1 MGSHVLRCADMRGPL
16 NQPARQHAVKHL
28 WCLTVSNLPGAL
40 PTATACMLWTFAGS
54 QAFVGPRHK
63 QQGFQLPTDLAILIH
78 HNLVTTGR
86 EDVLVVGLPIDAAMC
101 VHTQDGLQ
109 VDAAM
114 CVHFLPCIIQ
124 RNDLC
129 PQRRCE
135 NPFHV
140 LIEELQARQNRLRG
154 NLQILAHAALMF
166 ESPELNAKVGVLC
179 GGSPSDKVSPGL
191 I

>member
-16 NQPARQHAVKHL
+16 NQPARQHTVSHL
-28 WCLTVSNLPGAL
+28 WCLTDRMLPRAM
-40 PTATACMLWTFAGS
+40 PCATACMLWTFADS
-54 QAFVGPRHK
+54 IAFVGRMPK
-63 QQGFQLPTDLAILIH
+63 QHGLQLPTDLARLIL

-86 EDVLVVGLPIDAAMC
+86 ENVLVVGLPIDAAMC

-129 PQRRCE
+129 PQRGVRI
-135 NPFHV
+135 PFMYV
-140 LIEELQARQNRLRG
+140 LTD
-154 NLQILAHAALMF
+154 
-166 ESPELNAKVGVLC
+166 VL
-179 GGSPSDKVSPGL
+179 DRVSPGL